1 MDGALPDV
9 LESALDLHIRQHAGR
24 ASTATFVQ
32 PAPGTTLSDLAL
44 RLGPDLVAHGSP
56 GWLTGRQLM
65 EDELRRVLG
74 RELLVFTGL
83 GLLANVII
91 VWAGFPSARMTVAV
105 MLPPVLTVTLS
116 LAALHAAGLAL
127 TPITIVTL
135 PLVLGIGVDSCAY
148 LAERYRGG
156 ATLDVAASSGGRAVV
171 MSSITTMIGFGFLAS
186 SRFPGLSELGALTA
200 SAMALALLSS
210 FTVLPICLNALCPQR
225 ER

>member
-1 MDGALPDV
+1 MRRSIVASPAAWLVWGTVTIFFIGLAGVIGSVVVNSFGLRWFDSWLP
-9 LESALDLHIRQHAGR
+9 EAY
-24 ASTATFVQ
+24 
-32 PAPGTTLSDLAL
+32 TTQWYGQA
-44 RLGPDLVAHGSP
+44 
-56 GWLTGRQLM
+56 W
-65 EDELRRVLG
+65 DEFT
-74 RELLVFTGL
+74 LL
-83 GLLANVII
+83 
-91 VWAGFPSARMTVAV
+91 
-105 MLPPVLTVTLS
+105 PVLTVTLS

-156 ATLDVAASSGGRAVV
+156 AALDVAASGGGRAVV
-171 MSSITTMIGFGFLAS
+171 MSSITTMIGFGFLSS
-186 SRFPGLSELGALTA
+186 SRFPGLSELGVLTA